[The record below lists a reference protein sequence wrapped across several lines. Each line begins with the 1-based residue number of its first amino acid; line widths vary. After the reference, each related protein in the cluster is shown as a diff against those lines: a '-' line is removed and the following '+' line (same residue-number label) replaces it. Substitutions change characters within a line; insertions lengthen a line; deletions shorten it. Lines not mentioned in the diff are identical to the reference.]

1 MGCLGRKAVQKL
13 IFKRRNYGT
22 LRVPEFYCICKT
34 TMYKCWDYKRASKLA
49 EGEKVE
55 KNYKLSIYLRRED
68 IAPDFHLHLIQ
79 GRGTSMKL
87 IFRKKNENKRPRR
100 DPEKTTDRNW
110 LEKCNILIFL
120 PCAWTSWPIWPR
132 LTSWYFCP
140 VRGHRDQFGHG
151 TARARDAPRGAPVA
165 GAGWGGVYL
174 CGCPRRGDTCYGCL
188 WRTFTEDCAL
198 APAI

>member
-1 MGCLGRKAVQKL
+1 MLQLAGAWGVKCMFGPLIPSTPKVGCLGRKAVQKL

-110 LEKCNILIFL
+110 LEKPAANLKPSNLKAAGPVLVVQF
-120 PCAWTSWPIWPR
+120 CAEN
-132 LTSWYFCP
+132 
-140 VRGHRDQFGHG
+140 GAQ
-151 TARARDAPRGAPVA
+151 TARVF
-165 GAGWGGVYL
+165 
-174 CGCPRRGDTCYGCL
+174 CL
-188 WRTFTEDCAL
+188 S
-198 APAI
+198 